1 MKDILLVSCLK
12 VVTILTLQETQYQ
25 HASHLV
31 PCISHDTNWERL
43 FNPDQDNLALLIIP
57 FILITYTLNHPVLL
71 QGESRG

>member
-31 PCISHDTNWERL
+31 PRNSHDTNWERL
-43 FNPDQDNLALLIIP
+43 FNHQDNLALLIIP
-57 FILITYTLNHPVLL
+57 FILITYTLDHPVLL